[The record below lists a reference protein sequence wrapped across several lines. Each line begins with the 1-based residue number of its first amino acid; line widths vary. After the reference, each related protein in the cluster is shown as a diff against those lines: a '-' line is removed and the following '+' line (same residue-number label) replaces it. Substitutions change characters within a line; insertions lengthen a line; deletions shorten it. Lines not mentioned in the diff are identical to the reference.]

1 MLSTWATIV
10 CLCLTFAVSAQ
21 SFQDSYEAAMEE
33 MKNTHYAPTEES
45 DIELRV
51 LNIDGPVHGVWNED
65 IRKFILHR
73 LKQSTYTGEIIGRSV
88 MYAPFIEKVLQE
100 NDMPIELFYLCLVES
115 QFNTRTVSYA
125 GAAGLWQLMPETAR
139 LMGLKVNSYIDERFD
154 PYKSTE
160 AAVKYLKYLHTQLND
175 WGLAIAGY
183 NMGPGRISNLIK
195 EGKGS
200 NFWELRSYLPRE
212 TQNYLPAFIA
222 SNYLMQYYPW
232 HNIRPVLP
240 NLDLQLT
247 GAIKLTESI
256 SFATISQITALP
268 IATIQTLNPAY
279 RKEFLPENPD
289 GNYLI
294 LPKRVIPQ
302 VQEYLSAPVAYRAS
316 LTDKPIIQTASV
328 NPNSYYERVKITI
341 GADDNVFNLAKA
353 FDCSPSNIRAWNSLS
368 SFYVSVGQQIR
379 IFQPKNPLSLNTD
392 ENDLMASV
400 KAKTPEA
407 TIAAQENLLKENI
420 AKLYKVDQNIAFDF
434 PVKEPETTTIL
445 ALTLS
450 KEDNVPP
457 SELMADVE
465 KNLPEGLLD
474 GESETS
480 IAVLVEPVTIVAES
494 TKIENTPIVAV
505 AEPVKVTEPIAT
517 EVVNTPVV
525 TPAPVVETLSV
536 VVAVTE
542 PVKMAEPI
550 ATEVVNTPIVTPAP
564 VIETPTSVVAVA
576 EPVKVAEPIATEVV
590 NTPVAAP
597 VAETPTVVV
606 AVTEPVKMAEP
617 IATEVVNTPIVTPAP
632 VIETPTVVV
641 AVAEPVKVAEPIA
654 TEVVSTDV
662 LTTKGIEE
670 TITTVA
676 AVEPLKVAPTP
687 EPATFAKTT
696 NNPNALVTSPM
707 QIVSLKAETIKME
720 STKEADVSLIAKMED
735 MKGELAK
742 NSVASTPTVMNDNRP
757 IKDTFAFTSNAVKEA
772 KPVLTITSFEKNEEQ
787 KNNGVQYVYHYLG
800 RNETLTDVAE
810 QYEGVCVDDLLALNQ
825 LAQNEVLAV
834 GSKIKVKMP

>member
-10 CLCLTFAVSAQ
+10 CLCFTLVVSAQ

-33 MKNTHYAPTEES
+33 MKNIHYAPTEES

-160 AAVKYLKYLHTQLND
+160 AAVKYLKYLHTELND

-195 EGKGS
+195 DGKGS
-200 NFWELRSYLPRE
+200 NFWELRNYLPIE

-247 GAIKLTESI
+247 GAIKLTETI
-256 SFATISQITALP
+256 SFATVSQLTALP

-279 RKEFLPENPD
+279 RKDFLPENPD

-302 VQEYLSAPVAYRAS
+302 VQEYLNSPVAYRVS
-316 LTDKPIIQTASV
+316 LMDKPIIQTASI

-379 IFQPKNPLSLNTD
+379 IFQPKNPLSLNTAED
-392 ENDLMASV
+392 DLMTSV
-400 KAKTPEA
+400 KATSPEA
-407 TIAAQENLLKENI
+407 IIAAQENLLKENI
-420 AKLYKVDQNIAFDF
+420 AKLYKIDQNIVFDF
-434 PVKEPETTTIL
+434 PVKEIETSTLTTI
-445 ALTLS
+445 TLN
-450 KEDNVPP
+450 KEENVPP
-457 SELMADVE
+457 SEFAALVE
-465 KNLPEGLLD
+465 KNLPEELLD
-474 GESETS
+474 GEVEMKISEVVES
-480 IAVLVEPVTIVAES
+480 AIVLTVES
-494 TKIENTPIVAV
+494 TKIETSP
-505 AEPVKVTEPIAT
+505 
-517 EVVNTPVV
+517 
-525 TPAPVVETLSV
+525 

-542 PVKMAEPI
+542 PVKVVEPSLVREVVSTPVLEPI
-550 ATEVVNTPIVTPAP
+550 PA
-564 VIETPTSVVAVA
+564 VETLSVVAVA
-576 EPVKVAEPIATEVV
+576 EPVKIAELEGTDVLRAK
-590 NTPVAAP
+590 N
-597 VAETPTVVV
+597 VAETITL
-606 AVTEPVKMAEP
+606 VT
-617 IATEVVNTPIVTPAP
+617 
-632 VIETPTVVV
+632 
-641 AVAEPVKVAEPIA
+641 
-654 TEVVSTDV
+654 S
-662 LTTKGIEE
+662 
-670 TITTVA
+670 
-676 AVEPLKVAPTP
+676 VEPLKITTP
-687 EPATFAKTT
+687 SETITITKTAS
-696 NNPNALVTSPM
+696 NPNALVTSPM

-720 STKEADVSLIAKMED
+720 STKAVDVSLIAKIED
-735 MKGELAK
+735 MKGELVK
-742 NSVASTPTVMNDNRP
+742 NNVASTSMVINDNHP
-757 IKDTFAFTSNAVKEA
+757 IKDTFTFTSNVIKEA
-772 KPVLTITSFEKNEEQ
+772 KPVLTITSFEKIEDQKSHKEEQ
-787 KNNGVQYVYHYLG
+787 YLYHYLG